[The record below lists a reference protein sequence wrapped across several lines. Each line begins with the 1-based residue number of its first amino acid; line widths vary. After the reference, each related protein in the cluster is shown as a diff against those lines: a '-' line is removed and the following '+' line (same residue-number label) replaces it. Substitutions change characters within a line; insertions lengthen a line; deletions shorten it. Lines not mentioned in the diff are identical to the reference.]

1 MIVYYFLLN
10 LYNKLTYCR
19 VIGDITQPF
28 LKTNF
33 NFEYSIIKLISDLN
47 ETLPSLA
54 EETLSEPLI
63 EGDDDDEESGESTPS
78 RSERAKE
85 HAIS

>member
-1 MIVYYFLLN
+1 M
-10 LYNKLTYCR
+10 
-19 VIGDITQPF
+19 
-28 LKTNF
+28 F
-33 NFEYSIIKLISDLN
+33 NFFKLISDLN